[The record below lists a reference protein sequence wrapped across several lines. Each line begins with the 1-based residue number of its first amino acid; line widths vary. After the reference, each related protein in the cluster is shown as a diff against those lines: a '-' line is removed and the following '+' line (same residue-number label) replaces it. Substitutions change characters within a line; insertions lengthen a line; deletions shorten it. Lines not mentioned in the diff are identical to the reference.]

1 MENAQRKQLY
11 SVRHI
16 LTLQVSSTLVSELD
30 DCDCLFVQLA
40 DGSKRPICEMYSA
53 STAEVVKDEILQS
66 FMNPSGHI
74 RIVIATIAFGMG
86 LDAPD
91 VRQSIHFGP
100 SDSIQAYV
108 QETGRCGRDGI
119 NSVALL
125 YYRNKDLSKASSAS
139 DSIKAYCT
147 NLELWD
153 GETSPTSPEPLLSET
168 DSKVCMNGLY
178 S

>member
-86 LDAPD
+86 LDA
-91 VRQSIHFGP
+91 
-100 SDSIQAYV
+100 
-108 QETGRCGRDGI
+108 T
-119 NSVALL
+119 LL
-125 YYRNKDLSKASSAS
+125 LFFTIA
-139 DSIKAYCT
+139 IKIY
-147 NLELWD
+147 LKQVVLQI
-153 GETSPTSPEPLLSET
+153 P
-168 DSKVCMNGLY
+168 
-178 S
+178 